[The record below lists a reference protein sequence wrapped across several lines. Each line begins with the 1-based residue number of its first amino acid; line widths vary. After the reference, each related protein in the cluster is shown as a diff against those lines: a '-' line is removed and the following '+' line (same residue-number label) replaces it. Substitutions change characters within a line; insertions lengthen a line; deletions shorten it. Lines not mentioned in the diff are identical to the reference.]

1 MGSASAATAA
11 RDAAFVKE
19 KYESQWS
26 GIEESLQRIAAEE
39 GPNLA
44 RILNRALDYESQ
56 VPNVF
61 QDRYRRRF
69 PPLLGDRPI
78 APSISRRARRF
89 LREEVIIDT
98 LLRHCGPAVE
108 RVVELG
114 SGWGTNLASLWLHG
128 APCDAE
134 YHAFEYTA
142 AGRRCAETLGA
153 AEPAFRLKAT
163 PFNYYEPDFSAFA
176 ERKRTFVYSCSSIEQ
191 ITELPERTL
200 EAILAIPGLERV
212 VHFEPVGWQLPQNA
226 LRRQLDELL
235 SGLPKKVRT
244 IHSAEIRKYARR
256 HKYNRNLW
264 PLLRRFEAAGRL
276 KIEDAQRHILGIN
289 PFNPTTLIVWRPS

>member
-1 MGSASAATAA
+1 MGSVSAAGAA

-26 GIEESLQRIAAEE
+26 GIEDHLNRVAAEE
-39 GPNLA
+39 GRNLA
-44 RILNRALDYESQ
+44 RTLNRCLDHESQ

-69 PPLLGDRPI
+69 PPLLGGRPI
-78 APSISRRARRF
+78 ASSISRRARR
-89 LREEVIIDT
+89 LIREEVIVDT
-98 LLRHCGPAVE
+98 LLSHCGAGIE
-108 RVVELG
+108 RVIELG
-114 SGWGTNLASLWLHG
+114 SGWGANLASLWLHG
-128 APCDAE
+128 SPRDAE

-142 AGRRCAETLGA
+142 AGRRCAETLAA

-163 PFNYYEPDFSAFA
+163 PFDYHDPDFSAFA
-176 ERKRTFVYSCSSIEQ
+176 APRRTFLYTCSSIEQ
-191 ITELPERTL
+191 ITEFPEPTL

-226 LRRQLDELL
+226 LRRQVVEVLA
-235 SGLPKKVRT
+235 GLPKKVRT
-244 IHSAEIRKYARR
+244 LHSAEIRKYARR
-256 HKYNRNLW
+256 HRYNRNLW

-276 KIEDAQRHILGIN
+276 KIETAERHILGIN
-289 PFNPTTLIVWRPS
+289 PFNPTTFIVWRPV